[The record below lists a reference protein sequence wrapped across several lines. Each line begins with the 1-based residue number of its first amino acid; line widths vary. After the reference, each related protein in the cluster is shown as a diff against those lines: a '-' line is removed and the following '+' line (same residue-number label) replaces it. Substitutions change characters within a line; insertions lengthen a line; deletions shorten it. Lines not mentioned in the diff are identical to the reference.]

1 MENFRLNE
9 QIAFLRKAKGTT
21 QEELAKA
28 LGVTNQAVSK
38 WESSQCCPDIQL
50 LPDIADY
57 FGVSIDELMG
67 YKGADTSADIVLQLR
82 TAIDDMPA
90 GDDVKT
96 LLKMAYTLHAAY
108 FSKVMRRSGGNSGFD
123 ADSAVEHAGNAEWGM
138 SCIALPDITTRM
150 RYGSVFFSDNENFHL
165 ERAEMISEL
174 CGHMKTL
181 GDIQAMKIFA
191 ALYAL
196 TVKDESAYVGIKEI
210 AERAEISENTVSE
223 YLEGKLSGYLSVRSG
238 KEGYTYRIYKQ
249 YMHIVPILA
258 MICNP

>member
-82 TAIDDMPA
+82 TAIDTMPA
-90 GDDVKT
+90 GDDAKT
-96 LLKMAYTLHAAY
+96 VLKLAYTLHAAY
-108 FSKVMRRSGGNSGFD
+108 FSKAMRSRGNSGFD
-123 ADSAVEHAGNAEWGM
+123 ADSAVEHAGSAEWGM
-138 SCIALPDITTRM
+138 SCIPLPDITTRM
-150 RYGSVFFSDNENFHL
+150 RYGSVFFSDNKNFHL
-165 ERAEMISEL
+165 EITDRISEL

-181 GDIQAMKIFA
+181 GDMQAVTIFT

-196 TVKDESAYVGIKEI
+196 TVKDESAYAGIKEI
-210 AERAEISENTVSE
+210 AGRAEISENTVSE
-223 YLEGKLSGYLSVRSG
+223 YLDGKLFGYLSVRSG
-238 KEGYTYRIYKQ
+238 KEGYAYRIDWR